1 MRHPAV
7 ALIALIGLHA
17 ASPAAAAGQPN
28 AEIGCASLTQSEHPR
43 SGTGTTPPATTAR
56 SPAYTECDVD
66 SGPTQA
72 DLQIYGLFI
81 LGMLIIGIPAI
92 RRRQAR
98 VVFS

>member
-1 MRHPAV
+1 MRFSAI

-17 ASPAAAAGQPN
+17 ASPAATVRQRDATT
-28 AEIGCASLTQSEHPR
+28 GCAGTEKGQYPQSSAGSTQS
-43 SGTGTTPPATTAR
+43 ATAASTQAR
-56 SPAYTECDVD
+56 IACDREG
-66 SGPTQA
+66 SAAQA